1 MTDENINEM
10 IHPYDEEWDT
20 AVAALSDEELLAY
33 MERFRDTIANNR
45 DLFGGVTDE
54 MIQELRAKA
63 EGFQKSVDNARVA
76 QRNLDIANKVVEHAA
91 DELLRLMPDTGKG
104 N

>member
-1 MTDENINEM
+1 MTDENIHEM

-45 DLFGGVTDE
+45 ELFGGVTDE
-54 MIQELRAKA
+54 MIEELRAKA
-63 EGFQKSVDNARVA
+63 EGFQKSVEHVNVA
-76 QRNLDIANKVVEHAA
+76 NRELEIAKKVVEHAA